1 MGNDSDRNIQR
12 RGKSAS
18 LSGSFNPLH
27 YDHIAAIEEL
37 FDLGYDRVHV
47 FVRDDP
53 ASDIV
58 PWEVKQGWF
67 EKLYEAYDGRMLFH
81 RMPSA
86 VSGKHYDGGI
96 FENLVRTED
105 EMAGEPIHGFYF
117 GCDHRKIVEELI
129 PLFPEKEF
137 HIGNRGKGY
146 SSSAIREDPKG
157 HRDWMPDYVYESL
170 NGIR

>member
-1 MGNDSDRNIQR
+1 MNMQR

-27 YDHIAAIEEL
+27 FDHIGAIEEI
-37 FDLGYDRVHV
+37 FALGYDRVHL

-67 EKLYEAYDGRMLFH
+67 ETLQESYGGKLIFH

-86 VSGKHYDGGI
+86 VTGKQYNSNI
-96 FENLVRTED
+96 FADMVRNE
-105 EMAGEPIHGFYF
+105 EKMAGEEIHGFYF

-129 PLFPEKEF
+129 PLFPDKEF
-137 HIGNRGKGY
+137 HIGNRGRGY
-146 SSSAIREDPKG
+146 SSTAIREDPDG
-157 HRDWMPDYVYESL
+157 HRDWIPDYVYESL
-170 NGIR
+170 RKEG